1 MKATQGEVVTVVTMM
16 GEIIGKVTENA
27 KGSITLEKPRL
38 FVPGESG
45 KGGFAPGVCMTGEG
59 EPEELEFQ
67 LGSVLTVTKT
77 HADIAKGYT
86 EMTTGIALA

>member
-27 KGSITLEKPRL
+27 KDSITLEKPRL
-38 FVPGESG
+38 FVPGDSG

>member
-1 MKATQGEVVTVVTMM
+1 MKVTQGEVVTVVTMM
-16 GEIIGKVTENA
+16 GEIIGKVTENT
-27 KGSITLEKPRL
+27 KDSITLEKPRL